1 MILLVVSLLVV
12 VRISLLKEEGNLSLD
27 IEVLFSK
34 RDESKLQIV
43 LVWETSTMEKVAELD
58 LSNEVIV
65 LTIPGVRN
73 RDTIIVLL

>member
-1 MILLVVSLLVV
+1 MILLVVSLSVV